1 MLNRRKAMIGWL
13 VYSAAKPLA
22 KQRREGPG
30 EEVRE
35 GLGGDVGAG
44 EAAAAA
50 ASPGSA
56 ARVVALAA
64 VAGGLRYWRRSR
76 SQDDVE
82 PLT

>member
-22 KQRREGPG
+22 KQA
-30 EEVRE
+30 VK
-35 GLGGDVGAG
+35 AQ
-44 EAAAAA
+44 AKKSAK
-50 ASPGSA
+50 ASTATSEPASGSGRGVAKIA

-64 VAGGLRYWRRSR
+64 VAGGLLYWRRSR
-76 SQDDVE
+76 SQDDEE